1 MKTAAQELKRP
12 SLGGRKQNVVRDAE
26 RGKLEMKLTP
36 STNLWPCGGQ
46 PSEMKGSRMK
56 RHKLVAILLLICL
69 ALPASASSWLL
80 ESADAPDAPTEAE
93 VDALEV
99 RARAGDWELKQEF
112 AAAYLYGNDVFYDVF
127 YGCTRLKYGHRC
139 RAMAKR
145 TPTGKEFLRAIVET
159 PPNDENRSAIRI
171 FQSDYADSLLRA
183 IRPHYDTNRE
193 VCREI
198 VRYKELALKNG
209 EGCVVR
215 SLDTMARSGI
225 CMEKSEE
232 RAKAY
237 RAMTPPNTACPTP

>member
-1 MKTAAQELKRP
+1 MKTAARELKRP
-12 SLGGRKQNVVRDAE
+12 SLGGRRQNVGRDAE
-26 RGKLEMKLTP
+26 RRKLQMKLTP

-80 ESADAPDAPTEAE
+80 ESADAPDAPTEDE

-99 RARAGDWELKQEF
+99 RARAGDWELKKAF
-112 AAAYLYGNDVFYDVF
+112 AAAYLYGNDVL
-127 YGCTRLKYGHRC
+127 YGCTELKYGHRC

-145 TPTGKEFLRAIVET
+145 TPTGKEFLREILET
-159 PPNDENRSAIRI
+159 PPNDKNRSAIRT
-171 FQSDYADSLLRA
+171 FQSDYAYSLLRA

-198 VRYKELALKNG
+198 VRYRELALKNG

-215 SLDTMARSGI
+215 SLDYMASSGI